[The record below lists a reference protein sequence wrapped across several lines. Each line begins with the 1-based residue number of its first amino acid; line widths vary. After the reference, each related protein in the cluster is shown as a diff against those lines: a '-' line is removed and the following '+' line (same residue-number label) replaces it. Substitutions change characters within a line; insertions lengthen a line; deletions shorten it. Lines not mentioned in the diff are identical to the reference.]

1 VTEAFRI
8 DLGQSPVVRILTSSA
23 VSAALGR
30 MQKPTD
36 TPITLAVAR
45 DIASREGAKA
55 VVAGEISAVGRSYVL
70 VARIVSAQDGSELI
84 AIRETAPDDAGIVT
98 AIDRL
103 SGKVRERIGESLR
116 SIRSGQPLDKVTTAS
131 MEALR
136 LYTEASRLN
145 DRGEMGKV
153 VPLLQQAIALDSGFA
168 MAWRKLAVSLG
179 NSGASM
185 DQQVMAATRAY
196 QHRDRLP
203 DLERE
208 LTTAYYFGVADSR
221 QDEEEAAYRR
231 VLVIDPQNPIA
242 LNNLSLTLAQI
253 GRFAEAESLAAA
265 ATADSTNVA
274 NTYLQ
279 LMMAQA
285 GGGKLDAAWRTLDEY
300 KRVAPGSPSYLRGR
314 AVMFAL
320 TGPPDSARRAL
331 VEMGLQVR
339 DPAYQ
344 SLMHNAL
351 GSLAQMR
358 GRLAEGD
365 KEQQAVIT
373 LAEQRG
379 LPGEAVGQASQRA
392 RLLVLFQH
400 DSAGALRVLQDAL
413 ARHPLKSMP
422 ALDRPY
428 GNLATAYAIAGQPG
442 EAKRLLTEYESAV
455 QEGVRRGDPR
465 WYRAHGWL
473 ALAEGRPMDAVL
485 AFREMQTKGRRSE
498 WGHWETGVAFERGNL
513 PDSAIVEYE
522 AAADSVGSGAKIQDR
537 AWTLG
542 PSLKRLGEL
551 YDARGDK
558 TRAMEKY
565 SRFIDLWKDADP
577 VLQPAVREVKQR
589 MAKLAGEPTP

>member
-1 VTEAFRI
+1 
-8 DLGQSPVVRILTSSA
+8 
-23 VSAALGR
+23 
-30 MQKPTD
+30 
-36 TPITLAVAR
+36 
-45 DIASREGAKA
+45 
-55 VVAGEISAVGRSYVL
+55 
-70 VARIVSAQDGSELI
+70 
-84 AIRETAPDDAGIVT
+84 
-98 AIDRL
+98 
-103 SGKVRERIGESLR
+103 
-116 SIRSGQPLDKVTTAS
+116 
-131 MEALR
+131 
-136 LYTEASRLN
+136 
-145 DRGEMGKV
+145 MGKV

-203 DLERE
+203 ELERE

-221 QDEEEAAYRR
+221 EDQEEAAYRR
-231 VLVIDPQNPIA
+231 VLAIDPQNPIA
-242 LNNLSLTLAQI
+242 LNNLSLTLAQV

-279 LMMAQA
+279 LIMAQA
-285 GGGKLDAAWRTLDEY
+285 GGGKLDAASRTLDEY

-351 GSLAQMR
+351 GLLAQMR
-358 GRLAEGD
+358 GRLAEAD

-392 RLLVLFQH
+392 RFLALFQH

-428 GNLATAYAIAGQPG
+428 ANLATAYAIAGQPA
-442 EAKRLLTEYESAV
+442 EAKRLLTEFESV
-455 QEGVRRGDPR
+455 VPEGVRRGDSR
-465 WYRAHGWL
+465 GYRARGWL
-473 ALAEGRPMDAVL
+473 ALAEGRPMDAVV
-485 AFREMQTKGRRSE
+485 AFREDANQGAPLRMGALGDRR
-498 WGHWETGVAFERGNL
+498 
-513 PDSAIVEYE
+513 
-522 AAADSVGSGAKIQDR
+522 
-537 AWTLG
+537 
-542 PSLKRLGEL
+542 RL
-551 YDARGDK
+551 
-558 TRAMEKY
+558 
-565 SRFIDLWKDADP
+565 
-577 VLQPAVREVKQR
+577 
-589 MAKLAGEPTP
+589 